1 MTTQY
6 RVETFD
12 AASLDDLGPDR
23 GNEMEQRLNE
33 LACTGWKVVSLATD
47 DDGYVVVL
55 QHSRQ
60 TRQARKRTATQP
72 SDA

>member
-12 AASLDDLGPDR
+12 ATALDDLGPEK

-33 LACTGWKVVSLATD
+33 LASSGWKVVTLTSD

-55 QHSRQ
+55 AH
-60 TRQARKRTATQP
+60 TRQSRKRTATD
-72 SDA
+72 SSSRA